1 MATSTELSLMTA
13 VQVACGAS
21 AVLEGGGGA
30 GGAGGAAVVEGGDE
44 GQQYSK
50 VKTRFVE

>member
-1 MATSTELSLMTA
+1 MATSTELSLVIA

-30 GGAGGAAVVEGGDE
+30 GGAAVVEGGDE
-44 GQQYSK
+44 GAAILEGENE
-50 VKTRFVE
+50 VC

>member
-1 MATSTELSLMTA
+1 MATSTELSLVTA

-30 GGAGGAAVVEGGDE
+30 GGAAVVGGGDE
-44 GQQYSK
+44 GAAILEGENE
-50 VKTRFVE
+50 VC